1 MKKAPAST
9 LTRLIICL
17 ALTAGTTATRA
28 QQPRQTPPATPR
40 QQQPS
45 PAQRPPQAAPQQ
57 PAPKDEEDVIRLNTE
72 LVQLRAVVTDRKGQI
87 VENLT
92 KDDFEVLENDQPRE
106 VSFFSVERAPTSGA
120 QNASGASGSV
130 AARTPN
136 ARAAALPP
144 SRTIVLFVDTLHL
157 APDSLIR
164 AKTQLKRFVDEQMTD
179 SDLVAV
185 VASSG
190 TLGIL
195 QQFTRDRR
203 ILKYAIDKITLFGGL
218 HTSITPY
225 LASRAVAEDPQALSE
240 VLNILGRE
248 EGYTRFNAIS
258 DNNYAQSRSREL
270 LSQVAGL
277 RRATLIT
284 LGAVSEQLAR
294 LRGQR
299 LIAFVSDG
307 FSLYDEGGGT
317 QRDELNAAESRA
329 TRAGVMIYPVY
340 PKGLVAPT
348 GADLGGSFNFESQQ
362 DVQGNL
368 RELAQATGGE
378 ARLNTNDLRVPLQLM
393 LDANRVYYALAYY
406 LPKDSDKKFRRITVR
421 VKNHPEYTVR
431 TQRGYTPA
439 ANAETEVAATP
450 RQKLF
455 QQMIS
460 PLPTTN
466 LGVTASADFLEVEGD
481 DAQVTL
487 QVHIDANR
495 LQYERQGDNSLLR
508 CEIAAVVF
516 DKEGKIVETVAEP
529 INATLTPAQL
539 EDARRAGYRYT
550 RRMKLNPGLY
560 QVRVG
565 VRELGS
571 ELTGTSVSWVEV
583 PDLSKGRLALSN
595 LFLGRSMNSQANSSG
610 AKGGSSANPKLV
622 VGNASIKS
630 GDVIFYRFVVYEPA
644 AATQQTGA
652 TMKIDIL
659 QGEKPLYEG
668 NWQPLATRTVRRD
681 AKGTEAGGELRL
693 PLPPGVYTLRV
704 TVKDAANKIERRESD
719 FEIES

>member
-1 MKKAPAST
+1 MPMKNFSAFT
-9 LTRLIICL
+9 LTRLIVCL
-17 ALTAGTTATRA
+17 ALAAGTTTPHA
-28 QQPRQTPPATPR
+28 QQR
-40 QQQPS
+40 
-45 PAQRPPQAAPQQ
+45 QQ
-57 PAPKDEEDVIRLNTE
+57 PAPTRPQQQRPSTPPPAQQDEEEVIRLNTE
-72 LVQLRAVVTDRKGQI
+72 LVQLRAVVTDRKGQL

-92 KDDFEVLENDQPRE
+92 KNDFAVLENGQPRE
-106 VSFFSVERAPTSGA
+106 VSFFSVERAPVNATQTASANSG
-120 QNASGASGSV
+120 V
-130 AARTPN
+130 AARSESL
-136 ARAAALPP
+136 RAAAP

-164 AKTQLKRFVDEQMTD
+164 AKTQLKKFVDEQMTD

-203 ILKYAIDKITLFGGL
+203 MLKYAIDKITLFGGL
-218 HTSITPY
+218 HTSITPF
-225 LASRAVAEDPQALSE
+225 LASRAVAEDPQALNE

-270 LSQVAGL
+270 LAQVAAL
-277 RRATLIT
+277 RRATLRA

-299 LIAFVSDG
+299 LVAFVSDG

-317 QRDELNAAESRA
+317 DREEMNAAESRA
-329 TRAGVMIYPVY
+329 ARAGVMIYPVY

-348 GADLGGSFNFESQQ
+348 GADLGGSYSFESQH
-362 DVQGNL
+362 DVQANL
-368 RELAQATGGE
+368 RELAEATGGE
-378 ARLNTNDLRVPLQLM
+378 AKLNTNDLRAPLQQM

-406 LPKDSDKKFRRITVR
+406 LPKDSDKKFRRITVT

-439 ANAETEVAATP
+439 TGTEAEVATTP

-455 QQMIS
+455 QQMIA

-466 LGVTASADFLEVEGD
+466 LGVTAAADFLEVEGD
-481 DAQVTL
+481 DAQVSL

-495 LQYERQGDNSLLR
+495 LQYERQGENSLLR
-508 CEIAAVVF
+508 CEVQAVVF
-516 DKEGKIVETVAEP
+516 DNEGKIADTVTET

-539 EDARRAGYRYT
+539 EEARRAGYRYT
-550 RRMKLNPGLY
+550 RRIKLKPGLY

-565 VRELGS
+565 VREVGS

-583 PDLSKGRLALSN
+583 PDLAKSKLALSS
-595 LFLGRSMNSQANSSG
+595 LFLGKSSGTQANPSS
-610 AKGGSSANPKLV
+610 AKGANPKLV

-644 AATQQTGA
+644 TAQAGTGA
-652 TMKIDIL
+652 TMKVEIM
-659 QGEKPLYEG
+659 QGDKPLYAG
-668 NWQPLATRTVRRD
+668 GWQPLATRAVRHD
-681 AKGTEAGGELRL
+681 AKGTEAGGELRV

-704 TVKDAANKIERRESD
+704 TVKDAANKTERRESD